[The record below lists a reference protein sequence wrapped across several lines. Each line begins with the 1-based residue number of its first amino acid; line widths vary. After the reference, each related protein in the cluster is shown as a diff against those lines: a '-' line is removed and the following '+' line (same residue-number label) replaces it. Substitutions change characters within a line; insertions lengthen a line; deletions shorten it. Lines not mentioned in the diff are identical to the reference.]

1 MSLILSDGERVIKSW
16 DYGVQQDSEK
26 SVTKNVTVTNK
37 RLVCSAENER
47 YITRYETGI
56 SNILSVSSGYSA
68 TKSKRKLYVI
78 LSIVMALLT
87 AICLA
92 VALITKIYYIAIGA
106 VVFVALM
113 IVFLVKMSRERSVVT
128 FYLNVRTKGASE
140 EAVSIGT
147 SSAHNEFGEMWYVA
161 IDEEVSREIVDTI
174 GALLLR

>member
-1 MSLILSDGERVIKSW
+1 MALILSDGERVIKSW

-37 RLVCSAENER
+37 RLICSAENER

-68 TKSKRKLYVI
+68 TKTNRKLYMI
-78 LSIVMALLT
+78 LSIVK

-140 EAVSIGT
+140 EAVNIGT
-147 SSAHNEFGEMWYVA
+147 TARDEFGEMWYVA
-161 IDEEVSREIVDTI
+161 IDEEISREIVDTI
-174 GALLLR
+174 GALLLK